1 MEQKKI
7 QIAHD
12 PRLFTLVSIHI
23 VYWISRAHVLW
34 LILIVPKIV
43 TFICFERTTKLYRF
57 LLSFLV
63 CKNEEIFFFFSISIT
78 LTTCTKTYT
87 YFTHSLTHSLKLLRC
102 NKIPHTNT
110 LSMCALIIINNL
122 WRKATNRIQIR
133 KNKKRSLCCCQN
145 QDQQTVSRCNPKILF
160 IIT

>member
-1 MEQKKI
+1 MEQKKK

-12 PRLFTLVSIHI
+12 PRLLTLVSIHI
-23 VYWISRAHVLW
+23 VFWISRAHVLW

-57 LLSFLV
+57 LLSFFV
-63 CKNEEIFFFFSISIT
+63 CKNEEIFFFSLSLSHLQLAPKRILT
-78 LTTCTKTYT
+78 L
-87 YFTHSLTHSLKLLRC
+87 LTHSLELLRC

-122 WRKATNRIQIR
+122 WRKAKNENTNS
-133 KNKKRSLCCCQN
+133 KKQETFLVLLSKPRPANSLA
-145 QDQQTVSRCNPKILF
+145 L
-160 IIT
+160 

>member
-1 MEQKKI
+1 MKQKKK

-63 CKNEEIFFFFSISIT
+63 CKNEEIFFFSLSLSHLQLAPKRILT
-78 LTTCTKTYT
+78 LV
-87 YFTHSLTHSLKLLRC
+87 THSLELLRC

-110 LSMCALIIINNL
+110 LSCALIIINNL
-122 WRKATNRIQIR
+122 WRKAKNENTNSEKQETFLVLLSKPRPA
-133 KNKKRSLCCCQN
+133 NSLA
-145 QDQQTVSRCNPKILF
+145 L
-160 IIT
+160 